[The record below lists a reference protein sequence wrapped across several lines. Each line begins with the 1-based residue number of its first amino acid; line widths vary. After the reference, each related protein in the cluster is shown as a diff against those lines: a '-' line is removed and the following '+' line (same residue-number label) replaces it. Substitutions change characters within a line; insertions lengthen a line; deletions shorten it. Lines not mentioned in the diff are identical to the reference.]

1 MINQVEN
8 LSQFDERINGGM
20 ITSAAMSSQ
29 SFVSSRL
36 SNSRRGGLKHCT
48 SSINQRS
55 KGILRYRKPPR
66 KLKTFAYLDCDKQ
79 STNVN
84 SILRTENDAPM
95 SSDSTTLKSVRKI
108 PKVPFKVL
116 DAPSLED
123 DFYLNL
129 VDWSSTNI
137 LAVGLGTA
145 VYIWSA
151 SSQRVSKLCEVPE
164 TDAITSVAWAQSGT
178 HLAVGTH
185 SGYTQIWDT
194 QHSRLVRNLTGHQAR
209 VSSIA
214 WNKSVVSTG
223 SRDRNIV

>member
-1 MINQVEN
+1 M
-8 LSQFDERINGGM
+8 
-20 ITSAAMSSQ
+20 
-29 SFVSSRL
+29 
-36 SNSRRGGLKHCT
+36 
-48 SSINQRS
+48 
-55 KGILRYRKPPR
+55 
-66 KLKTFAYLDCDKQ
+66 
-79 STNVN
+79 
-84 SILRTENDAPM
+84 
-95 SSDSTTLKSVRKI
+95 
-108 PKVPFKVL
+108 PFKVL

-164 TDAITSVAWAQSGT
+164 SDAITSVTWAQTGT

-194 QHSRLVRNLTGHQAR
+194 
-209 VSSIA
+209 
-214 WNKSVVSTG
+214 
-223 SRDRNIV
+223 